1 MSEQA
6 TVPALP
12 VAAAILAAAQRMFAL
27 IRKEV
32 RGFLGSLIG
41 HIVIAVFLL
50 LTGLFLWVFPD
61 NILDSGFADLGPLFF
76 IAPWVFLFLV
86 PAVTM
91 RSFSEEKRTGTIEV
105 LLTKPLTEL
114 RIVLAKYIAAVLL
127 IGFALLPTLVYVW
140 SVDQL
145 STSVTAVPVES
156 VKWRWALF
164 AVLVL
169 ANAGLSLAWFIG
181 RWRKRSWALP
191 GKLLRLVLVLSW
203 VTLFA
208 LVLNWMLFLGGI
220 DAGGTWGSYLGLFL
234 LAGCFAAIGVFASA
248 LTDSQIVAFLISVF
262 FSFFLYMGF
271 DLIASFD
278 LLGALEGP
286 IKSIGIQ
293 QHYASLGRGVLDLGD
308 VLYHLGVIAIF
319 LLLTRTA
326 LQSRTW

>member
-1 MSEQA
+1 M
-6 TVPALP
+6 V
-12 VAAAILAAAQRMFAL
+12 AL
-27 IRKEV
+27 ILKEV

-61 NILDSGFADLGPLFF
+61 NILDSGYADLGPLFF

-114 RIVLAKYIAAVLL
+114 QIVLAKYAAAVLL
-127 IGFALLPTLVYVW
+127 VAVALLPTLVYVW

-145 STSVTAVPVES
+145 STSVTAVPVGH
-156 VKWRWALF
+156 VTTRWGCFWVLVALNGALSLF
-164 AVLVL
+164 WLVRRGKRRGWNTWAWMVRVFLTLAWVGLSAVL
-169 ANAGLSLAWFIG
+169 
-181 RWRKRSWALP
+181 
-191 GKLLRLVLVLSW
+191 
-203 VTLFA
+203 
-208 LVLNWMLFLGGI
+208 LNWLLFIGGI
-220 DAGGTWGSYLGLFL
+220 DAGGTWGSYLGLFF
-234 LAGCFAAIGVFASA
+234 LASCFAAVGVFASA
-248 LTDSQIVAFLISVF
+248 LTDSQIVAFLIAVF
-262 FSFFLYMGF
+262 LCFFLYMGF

-278 LLGALEGP
+278 LMGGLEGP
-286 IKSIGIQ
+286 IRAIGIQ
-293 QHYASLGRGVLDLGD
+293 DHYTSMSRGVLDLGD
-308 VLYHLGVIAIF
+308 VLYSLGTIAIF